1 MDAHCE
7 RVSESYLRRE
17 WMRTQKEL
25 TTIDCR
31 DGCQVC
37 GLEHAAQLCELKLQD
52 KVLTQRAV
60 KAGDAAPI
68 IV

>member
-1 MDAHCE
+1 
-7 RVSESYLRRE
+7 
-17 WMRTQKEL
+17 MRTHKEL

-60 KAGDAAPI
+60 KAGEEVPL
-68 IV
+68 VV